1 MSEISLLT
9 LPEKQRKKK
18 RREKNLDLSYIL
30 VENNIKWVSKKMYE
44 KKWIFESAS
53 TLLKAFTQSKFRT
66 AIKISRK
73 KKKKKELT
81 YSTFSEYNSVLFH
94 VHSTYLVKN
103 SQAFNYLQQDKKWN
117 QNYLLQYTFC
127 EEYLP
132 EQRLKLTYDDGAD

>member
-1 MSEISLLT
+1 MNF
-9 LPEKQRKKK
+9 RKC
-18 RREKNLDLSYIL
+18 EYL
-30 VENNIKWVSKKMYE
+30 IKG
-44 KKWIFESAS
+44 FH
-53 TLLKAFTQSKFRT
+53 
-66 AIKISRK
+66 AIKVPNRYKNIQE

-103 SQAFNYLQQDKKWN
+103 SQAFNYLQHDKKWN